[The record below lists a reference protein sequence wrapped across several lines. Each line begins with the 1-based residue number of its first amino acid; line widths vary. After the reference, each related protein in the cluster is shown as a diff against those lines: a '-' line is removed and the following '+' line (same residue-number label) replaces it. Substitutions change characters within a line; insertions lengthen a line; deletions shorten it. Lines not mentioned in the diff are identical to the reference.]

1 MADAAAPA
9 GAPIRAALLGIRH
22 PHVFV
27 RLQLL
32 RMQPDVEVVG
42 FHEPD
47 AALAARFAAATGL
60 RRLESVEQALDLD
73 LDLAVVEG
81 LDTEVPGVARAAA
94 PRVRALLLEKPGA
107 PDLAEMDALV
117 AELSR
122 LPVDV
127 TVGYELH
134 HAPAVIRTRELLAT
148 GVLGHVTA
156 VRAHGG
162 CPNGCGD
169 ELWQSVPGDLGGVLY
184 TEGCHLLELLLDACG
199 PPETVLGAVRRL
211 EGDTEVVSDVVKRD
225 LLDPPAPGD
234 VTRVGGLMF
243 EDVAA
248 VILGYPDKLVT
259 MDVTAWEAGDWVEL
273 WRLDFV
279 GTSGTL
285 SLFPLPGR
293 VELDVRTAGGGF
305 AVGRLVQEWPHP
317 QGEPTLTVDAAYETE
332 MTAILDRLRSGAEPS
347 QASLRRAHD
356 VVRVLDAAYRAAAR
370 PAVVVGR

>member
-1 MADAAAPA
+1 MSAERSA
-9 GAPIRAALLGIRH
+9 GTPIRAAILGIRH
-22 PHVFV
+22 PHVLV

-32 RMQPDVEVVG
+32 RQQPDVEVVG

-47 AALAARFAAATGL
+47 AELARRFAAATGL
-60 RRLESVEQALDLD
+60 RHLASVDEALDRD
-73 LDLAVVEG
+73 VDLAVVEG
-81 LDTEVPGVARAAA
+81 LDTEVPGVARQAAS
-94 PRVRALLLEKPGA
+94 RVRALLLEKPGA
-107 PDLAEMDALV
+107 PDLAEMDRLVEALS
-117 AELSR
+117 A

-199 PPETVLGAVRRL
+199 TPETVLGAVSRL
-211 EGDTEVVSDVVKRD
+211 EGDTEVVSNVVKRD

-243 EDVAA
+243 EDVGA

-279 GTSGTL
+279 GTAGTL

-293 VELDVRTAGGGF
+293 VELDVRTPGAGF
-305 AVGRLVQEWPHP
+305 EVGRTVQEWPHAP
-317 QGEPTLTVDAAYETE
+317 GEPTLTVDAAYETE
-332 MTAILDRLRSGAEPS
+332 MTAILDRLRTGAAPT
-347 QASLRRAHD
+347 QDSLRRAHD
-356 VVRVLDAAYRAAAR
+356 VVRVLDAAYRSAAQ
-370 PAVVVGR
+370 PAVPVER